1 MKRVHLRREKIAEI
15 KEEEKNINNEL
26 FQKYFTNYP
35 SPSDMYKKLR
45 ETEGKKNEDQVYAIK
60 KVLNKMKKLIENVP
74 EDRKLK
80 IEENQKIIDIVER
93 ILYFNQ
99 SGECLKVLT
108 LNQMLSRLPISLA
121 QLKSGNNSEKLK
133 NEIRQLLHS
142 LYQSKKLTKQLY
154 KSLIDII

>member
-133 NEIRQLLHS
+133 NEIRQLLYS